1 MRFFDAILGRTQP
14 KRANLDDLFALP
26 NVSLTLQSSSTFVP
40 TGVGGVCFREVEG
53 RAFADAEQESR
64 ELISQDPDCEVEQ
77 VNDGYGFTWQVI
89 SDAQANIS
97 NLATNMHAINSALVN
112 QGFDTML
119 LCTALY
125 FRDAEGR
132 SAAIV
137 YLYKRGT
144 FYPFVQVG
152 PHQRDNALEIQL
164 KGLLAGEV
172 PLEEDLSKWS
182 PLWDAPGMNRTTG
195 SGGNS
200 L

>member
-1 MRFFDAILGRTQP
+1 MGFLDAILGRSKP

-26 NVSLTLQSSSTFVP
+26 NVSLTLQSSSTFAP
-40 TGVGGVCFREVEG
+40 TGVGAVCFREVEG
-53 RAFADAEQESR
+53 RAFAEAEQESR
-64 ELISQDPDCEVEQ
+64 ELIAKDPDCDVEQ

-89 SDAQANIS
+89 TDAQANIS

-125 FRDAEGR
+125 FRDADGR
-132 SAAIV
+132 GAAIV

-152 PHQRDNALEIQL
+152 QHRRDNALEIQL
-164 KGLLAGEV
+164 KGLLEGEV
-172 PLEEDLSKWS
+172 PLEEDLTKWS
-182 PLWDAPGMNRTTG
+182 PLWDAPGMDRTAGPELTR
-195 SGGNS
+195 
-200 L
+200 